1 MIEEDEDGEL
11 YCDAGGCT
19 MIDCRFPSKEIRD
32 QAVTEVLDGRSMFD
46 VTVDPKSR
54 NLSLEDKI
62 EEAALMTARIESDPE
77 REQQLLGKKGPALDE
92 LKDRFIIRDRRV
104 GVSPR
109 RKPEKETRAESTLA
123 AGCPCRMS
131 TCCIQRLAR
140 FLRLGGMRA
149 FGILFIRADIGTRV
163 TPPR

>member
-1 MIEEDEDGEL
+1 
-11 YCDAGGCT
+11 

-46 VTVDPKSR
+46 VTVDPKLR

-92 LKDRFIIRDRRV
+92 LKDRFINAEIAAWESPRE
-104 GVSPR
+104 GNPR
-109 RKPEKETRAESTLA
+109 RKPEKETREGNPRRKPELNQHWLPDVLAE
-123 AGCPCRMS
+123 
-131 TCCIQRLAR
+131 
-140 FLRLGGMRA
+140 
-149 FGILFIRADIGTRV
+149 
-163 TPPR
+163 

>member
-1 MIEEDEDGEL
+1 
-11 YCDAGGCT
+11 

-92 LKDRFIIRDRRV
+92 LKDRFINAEIAAWESPRE
-104 GVSPR
+104 GNPR

-149 FGILFIRADIGTRV
+149 FGILFI
-163 TPPR
+163 